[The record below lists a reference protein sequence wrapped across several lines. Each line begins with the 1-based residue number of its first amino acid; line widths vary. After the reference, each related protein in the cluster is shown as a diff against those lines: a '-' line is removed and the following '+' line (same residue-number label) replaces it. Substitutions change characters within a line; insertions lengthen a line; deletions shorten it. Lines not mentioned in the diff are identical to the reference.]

1 MKNIENAY
9 GFYKNNFKKNFEGYD
24 SNKPQLYWDGYQ
36 WINRPANLYDFEDE
50 KYYKKQIQISNVPLH
65 LNLDEKLFKK
75 FIIKNMIEKNAISHS
90 ERHNKLIDKIEF
102 NFENNTAILTMNSK
116 DLAKKIILIDGIIC
130 LGYTLRVS
138 PLKEVKD
145 IDINNIKKEAAL
157 ANNAHLSAKSAAISF
172 AVLQNIIKKNN
183 KDIVLNVNDSDKKIN
198 LINSKIIKIMNII
211 DKFDY
216 SVNLEEII
224 KDIKVEFEKIGEI
237 EEIKIITKDKIK
249 LGAEFGSI
257 FIKYKE
263 CNMARNAIKIM
274 NGKKYKNK
282 EISIVLIKE
291 EVYQDYILK

>member
-1 MKNIENAY
+1 MRVLSIKKESIIFIICMGIIFAGLINS
-9 GFYKNNFKKNFEGYD
+9 FDKKNETQETFFM
-24 SNKPQLYWDGYQ
+24 P
-36 WINRPANLYDFEDE
+36 
-50 KYYKKQIQISNVPLH
+50 
-65 LNLDEKLFKK
+65 
-75 FIIKNMIEKNAISHS
+75 
-90 ERHNKLIDKIEF
+90 
-102 NFENNTAILTMNSK
+102 
-116 DLAKKIILIDGIIC
+116 LAKKIILIDGIIC

-216 SVNLEEII
+216 SVNLDEII